1 MKFAVQIMLG
11 LSIALLT
18 SLVLLTSMVA
28 RADDLALSGNSY
40 SGNPYDSIV
49 ARNIFSLV
57 PMPTNP
63 PDTKP
68 PDPPAKITPNG
79 IMSLFG
85 QLQVLFKVATPPKP
99 GQPPQDQSY
108 VMSEGDRQDGIAVT
122 KIDEQAGM
130 ITFDNH
136 GVIQTLA
143 LTSASDASSSATGG
157 PSGSTPDQQVHR
169 FRGGRFGRAPDLSGG
184 GANPN
189 NTPSYGSP
197 PANVNN
203 NSDRIT
209 PEAQVILMEAQRQ
222 QFQQAGDPA
231 AAIIPT
237 TPLTQELQDDNNN
250 NPNNDPSGP
259 TVAAPTVNFPNP

>member
-11 LSIALLT
+11 LGS
-18 SLVLLTSMVA
+18 VVLTSMVA
-28 RADDLALSGNSY
+28 RADDLAL

-57 PMPTNP
+57 PMPTNDP
-63 PDTKP
+63 ASQKP

-85 QLQVLFKVATPPKP
+85 QEQVLFKVATPPKP

-143 LTSASDASSSATGG
+143 LTSASDASSSAMGG
-157 PSGSTPDQQVHR
+157 PSGSTPDQPGRR
-169 FRGGRFGRAPDLSGG
+169 FLGGRFGRARDLSGG

-189 NTPSYGSP
+189 NTPSSGSTP
-197 PANVNN
+197 VNVNN

-231 AAIIPT
+231 AAIIPPT
-237 TPLTQELQDDNNN
+237 VLTQQLQDDNN

-259 TVAAPTVNFPNP
+259 TMAAPTVNFPNP

>member
-1 MKFAVQIMLG
+1 MLG
-11 LSIALLT
+11 LGS
-18 SLVLLTSMVA
+18 VVLTSMVA
-28 RADDLALSGNSY
+28 RADDLAL

-57 PMPTNP
+57 PMPTNDP
-63 PDTKP
+63 ASQKP

-85 QLQVLFKVATPPKP
+85 QEQVLFKVATPPKP

-143 LTSASDASSSATGG
+143 LTSASDASGSAMGG
-157 PSGSTPDQQVHR
+157 PSGSTPDQPGRR
-169 FRGGRFGRAPDLSGG
+169 FGGRFGRARDMSGG

-189 NTPSYGSP
+189 NTPSSGST

-222 QFQQAGDPA
+222 QFQQEGNPA
-231 AAIIPT
+231 AAIIPP

-250 NPNNDPSGP
+250 PNNDGSGP
-259 TVAAPTVNFPNP
+259 TVGTPLVPNLPNP

>member
-1 MKFAVQIMLG
+1 
-11 LSIALLT
+11 
-18 SLVLLTSMVA
+18 VLLTSIVA

-40 SGNPYDSIV
+40 AGNPYDSIV

-57 PMPTNP
+57 PMPTNDP
-63 PDTKP
+63 ADQKP

-79 IMSLFG
+79 IMTLFG
-85 QLQVLFKVATPPKP
+85 QLQVLFKVATPPTKP

-143 LTSASDASSSATGG
+143 LTSASDASGSATGG
-157 PSGSTPDQQVHR
+157 PSGSTPAQPGHR
-169 FRGGRFGRAPDLSGG
+169 FFGGRFGRARDLSGG

-189 NTPSYGSP
+189 TMAAPGNSSSPTTPSYGST

-222 QFQQAGDPA
+222 AFQQAGDPA
-231 AAIIPT
+231 AAIIPPT
-237 TPLTQELQDDNNN
+237 VLTQELQGDNQ
-250 NPNNDPSGP
+250 NNDGSAPLVP
-259 TVAAPTVNFPNP
+259 TLPNQ

>member
-11 LSIALLT
+11 LVIM
-18 SLVLLTSMVA
+18 LLTSMVA

-63 PDTKP
+63 PDQKP

-157 PSGSTPDQQVHR
+157 PSGSTPDQLGHR
-169 FRGGRFGRAPDLSGG
+169 FGGRFGRGRDLSGG

-189 NTPSYGSP
+189 SMTAPNNSGSP
-197 PANVNN
+197 TTPNNNSTPANVNN

-231 AAIIPT
+231 AAIIPP
-237 TPLTQELQDDNNN
+237 TPLTQELQGDNNGDTPLV
-250 NPNNDPSGP
+250 PNL
-259 TVAAPTVNFPNP
+259 PNP

>member
-1 MKFAVQIMLG
+1 MLG

-18 SLVLLTSMVA
+18 SIVLLTSMVA

-57 PMPTNP
+57 PMPTNDP
-63 PDTKP
+63 TAQKP

-169 FRGGRFGRAPDLSGG
+169 FGGRFGRAPDLSGG

-189 NTPSYGSP
+189 TTAAPDNSGSPTTPSYGSP

-231 AAIIPT
+231 AAIIPP
-237 TPLTQELQDDNNN
+237 TPLTEELQGGDQ
-250 NPNNDPSGP
+250 NNDGGNGGAPLVP
-259 TVAAPTVNFPNP
+259 TLPTP